1 MDSALLSTFPAPLA
15 HLLLCGGG
23 GLAAAWG
30 PMTAIARGVWDPL
43 AGVVREPTGR
53 REYDPLAPQHYV
65 PRLPLD
71 PASPW
76 PARMAVVAA
85 WMLGVQEIRGASL
98 YWSDIT
104 ILTCAS
110 LVDGDR
116 EYLGWS
122 AETGEEYYIG
132 ELNLP
137 TLPGH
142 LNNHDPEVALLLAL
156 WDVPELRAR
165 VEATQ

>member
-1 MDSALLSTFPAPLA
+1 MGASCSNVMWNPWYECVTSDKLIEYCPLE
-15 HLLLCGGG
+15 
-23 GLAAAWG
+23 
-30 PMTAIARGVWDPL
+30 
-43 AGVVREPTGR
+43 EPEGWSI
-53 REYDPLAPQHYV
+53 
-65 PRLPLD
+65 PLD

-98 YWSDIT
+98 YWSDVT

-137 TLPGH
+137 TLPSH

-156 WDVPELRAR
+156 WDAPELRAR